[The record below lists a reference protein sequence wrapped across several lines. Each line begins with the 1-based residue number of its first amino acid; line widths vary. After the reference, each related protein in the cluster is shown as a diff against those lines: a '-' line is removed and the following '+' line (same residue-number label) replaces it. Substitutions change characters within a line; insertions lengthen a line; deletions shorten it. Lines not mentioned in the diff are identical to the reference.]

1 MATKLIIKCTT
12 GEQTEVELTAEA
24 FAEQEALR
32 LAEVEAKA
40 SAKLSAQAKLKALGL
55 SDAEVEALVG

>member
-1 MATKLIIKCTT
+1 ME
-12 GEQTEVELTAEA
+12 GEQLGVVTTTEAI
-24 FAEQEALR
+24 R

-40 SAKLSAQAKLKALGL
+40 SAKASAQEKLKALGL